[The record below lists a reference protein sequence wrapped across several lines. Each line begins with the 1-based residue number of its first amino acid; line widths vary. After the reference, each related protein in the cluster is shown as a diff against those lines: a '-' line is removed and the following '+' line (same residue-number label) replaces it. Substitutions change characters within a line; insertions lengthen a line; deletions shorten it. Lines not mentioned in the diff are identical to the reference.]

1 MFSQRNERTTR
12 NMNICEVCIIGITN
26 FFDIFC
32 RPSKFCKYF
41 KNIICCECF
50 NCCKCCKLRKCCRS
64 EKCFGYLDCCKNCDY
79 EEDLGKECSQE
90 LDYEELRE
98 GANQLNSVILNQ
110 IIICKQLKKEEEKIG
125 ETSNLKGNLSIIKMH
140 YKELTNLLNEE

>member
-1 MFSQRNERTTR
+1 M
-12 NMNICEVCIIGITN
+12 
-26 FFDIFC
+26 
-32 RPSKFCKYF
+32 
-41 KNIICCECF
+41 
-50 NCCKCCKLRKCCRS
+50 
-64 EKCFGYLDCCKNCDY
+64 DCCKNCDY